1 MRNNKLE
8 GSLNCCLSRAT
19 NRFTLLLLISSLLAI
34 TTILYTPKQTAAAL
48 ISPVHTGATTVSAN
62 SVHLLAYENST
73 YGISIQYPSNWQKIQ
88 TEETK
93 KENNDNDK
101 PIVEFKLPSSIG
113 ANLVHKNDQAT
124 FMILIHKLP
133 PQNMISK
140 IISSFDS
147 RRSQEISFEAF
158 VLSHL
163 TNLLTKLPDF
173 HFIKSE
179 SGGTTLRD
187 NTPAH
192 KLVYTY
198 SGGGEKGSNVIKDM
212 EILAVK
218 DDEGYI
224 IRYLAQEPIFFDYL
238 PYIQEIVKS
247 VSITK

>member
-1 MRNNKLE
+1 MHYDQQTKGNMSFCIRTE
-8 GSLNCCLSRAT
+8 ASTSV
-19 NRFTLLLLISSLLAI
+19 LLLLVSGCLLAI
-34 TTILYTPKQTAAAL
+34 TIILWTPRLAAG
-48 ISPVHTGATTVSAN
+48 VTTPN
-62 SVHLLAYENST
+62 SVHFITYENST
-73 YGISIQYPSNWQKIQ
+73 YGIQIQYPSNWQKIQ
-88 TEETK
+88 TEETRK
-93 KENNDNDK
+93 GNNDNDK
-101 PIVEFKLPSSIG
+101 PIVEFKLPPSIG
-113 ANLVHKNDQAT
+113 ANLVHKSDQVT
-124 FMILIHKLP
+124 FIILIHKLP

-173 HFIKSE
+173 HLIKSE

-198 SGGGEKGSNVIKDM
+198 SGGGKKSKNVIKDM

-224 IRYLAQEPIFFDYL
+224 IRYLAQEPIFFHYL
-238 PYIQEIVKS
+238 PYIQEIVKTF
-247 VSITK
+247 SITK